1 MRSVGILAAGE
12 MDGVVPLVKRSTQ
25 RIFSQSWLLAIF
37 LSVLVMIGTACNRP
51 SHGSTVEM
59 TLISNQENTL
69 FEVRASG
76 ESEWRNIGKGKII
89 QTRVRRGIVYEVA
102 ATPDGYRR
110 KMLVIPEP
118 VKDLRFTFEKSD
130 RESSATF
137 ELDVRVLDVA
147 TATVVA
153 SASDRAKE
161 ASDLR
166 TSVDSC
172 ARKLTDLGRLKGL
185 VAVVAFKDAG
195 VGESMHYGEAAASMM
210 ISALEKSGSCTLVE
224 RTQLDNI
231 LAEHDLTAADI
242 VRNPKLLGPVSEIQY
257 VVVGTLSRMRQD

>member
-1 MRSVGILAAGE
+1 MVQGE
-12 MDGVVPLVKRSTQ
+12 MSAMKQSCLRPLLSCV
-25 RIFSQSWLLAIF
+25 FLAT
-37 LSVLVMIGTACNRP
+37 LGMMGTACDRR
-51 SHGSTVEM
+51 SRASTVEM

-89 QTRVRRGIVYEVA
+89 QTLVRPRVAYEVA

-110 KMLVIPEP
+110 KMLVLPEP
-118 VKDLRFTFEKSD
+118 VRDLRFTFEKSD
-130 RESSATF
+130 RESSTTF
-137 ELDVRVLDVA
+137 ELDVRVLDVVSA
-147 TATVVA
+147 MVVA
-153 SASDRAKE
+153 SVSDRAKE

-172 ARKLTDLGRLKGL
+172 ARKLMDTGRLKGM

-195 VGESMHYGEAAASMM
+195 VEESMHYGETAASMM
-210 ISALEKSGSCTLVE
+210 ISALAKSGSCTLVE
-224 RTQLDNI
+224 RTQLDKI
-231 LAEHDLTAADI
+231 LTEHDLTAADI

-257 VVVGTLSRMRQD
+257 VVVGTLSRMTQD